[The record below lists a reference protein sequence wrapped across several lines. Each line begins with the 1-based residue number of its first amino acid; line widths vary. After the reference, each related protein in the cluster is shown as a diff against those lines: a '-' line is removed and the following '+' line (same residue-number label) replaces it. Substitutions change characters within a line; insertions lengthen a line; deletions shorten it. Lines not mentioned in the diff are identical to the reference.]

1 MIVMQIVTGMS
12 VYDKILDAS
21 IVTIG
26 NFDGVHRGHAEI
38 FGHLKQKSTERGL
51 PSVVVTFEPHPLKI
65 LAPES
70 APSLITTFEQ
80 KAALIR
86 ECGVDY
92 LVVVPFS
99 KEFSQVPATD
109 FVLKILCNP
118 LGMRHIIIGHD
129 YAFGRNREGNFN
141 TLQNLGALNGF
152 TLEDLPP
159 IGEGGVVFS
168 SSLVR
173 SAVADGD
180 MAAAS
185 RFLGRYYQIYG
196 TVVHGREIGQ
206 TLGFPTANI
215 ATSNELIPP
224 DGVYAVMAEV
234 DGQLVKGAC
243 NIGFNPTFGE
253 NTRTI
258 EVFLLDFSGHIY
270 DHGITV
276 QFVQRLRPEV
286 KFSDISALK
295 AAIGQDVAN
304 TRIILENLNS
314 NYLRLNDRSEPCEN

>member
-1 MIVMQIVTGMS
+1 MQIVTG
-12 VYDKILDAS
+12 VNIYDKILDAS

-38 FGHLKQKSTERGL
+38 FAHLKQKSIARGL

-70 APSLITTFEQ
+70 APSLITTYVQ
-80 KAALIR
+80 KCALI
-86 ECGVDY
+86 EEFGIDY

-99 KEFSQVPATD
+99 KEFSQVPAND
-109 FVLKILCNP
+109 FVLKILCSS

-129 YAFGRNREGNFN
+129 YAFGRNREGNFT
-141 TLQNLGALNGF
+141 TLANLGTRNGF

-159 IGEGGVVFS
+159 IGEEGVVFS

-173 SAVADGD
+173 TAVADGD
-180 MAAAS
+180 MDAAS
-185 RFLGRYYQIYG
+185 RILGRYYQISG
-196 TVVHGREIGQ
+196 TVVHGHEIGHA
-206 TLGFPTANI
+206 LGFPTANI
-215 ATSNELIPP
+215 ATPNELFPS
-224 DGVYAVMAEV
+224 DGVYAVIVEV
-234 DGQLVKGAC
+234 DGQRVKGAC
-243 NIGFNPTFGE
+243 NIGCNPTFGG

-276 QFVQRLRPEV
+276 QFVQRLRPEQRFPDV
-286 KFSDISALK
+286 AALK
-295 AAIGQDVAN
+295 SAISRDVAN
-304 TRIILENLNS
+304 VRVILENLNRD
-314 NYLRLNDRSEPCEN
+314 YLRFNRRSEPCAH

>member
-1 MIVMQIVTGMS
+1 MQIVTGMNI
-12 VYDKILDAS
+12 YNKTLDAS
-21 IVTIG
+21 VVTIG

-38 FGHLKQKSTERGL
+38 FAHLKKISIDRGV

-80 KAALIR
+80 KSALIA
-86 ECGVDY
+86 EYGIDY

-99 KEFSQVPATD
+99 KEFSQLPAND
-109 FVLKILCNP
+109 FVLTILCRS
-118 LGMRHIIIGHD
+118 LGMVHIIIGHD
-129 YAFGRNREGNFN
+129 YAFGRGREGNFK
-141 TLQNLGALNGF
+141 TLETLGALNGF

-159 IGEGGVVFS
+159 IGEEGVVFS

-180 MAAAS
+180 MDAAA
-185 RFLGRYYQIYG
+185 RILGRYYQISG

-215 ATSNELIPP
+215 ATPNELLPS
-224 DGVYAVMAEV
+224 DGVYAVMARI

-243 NIGFNPTFGE
+243 NIGFNPTFDG
-253 NTRTI
+253 NTRSI
-258 EVFLLDFSGHIY
+258 EVFLLDYSGRIY
-270 DHGITV
+270 DHAITV
-276 QFVQRLRPEV
+276 EFVRRLRPV
-286 KFSDISALK
+286 QRFPDVATLKSAI
-295 AAIGQDVAN
+295 AQDVSN
-304 TRIILENLNS
+304 TRIILENLDAT
-314 NYLRLNDRSEPCEN
+314 YVRLNGKSDPCAH

>member
-1 MIVMQIVTGMS
+1 MQIVTGMNI
-12 VYDKILDAS
+12 YNKTLDAS
-21 IVTIG
+21 VVTIG

-38 FGHLKQKSTERGL
+38 FAHLKKISIDRGV

-80 KAALIR
+80 KSALIA
-86 ECGVDY
+86 EYGIDY

-99 KEFSQVPATD
+99 KEFSQLPAND
-109 FVLKILCNP
+109 FVLTILCRS
-118 LGMRHIIIGHD
+118 LGMVHIIIGHD
-129 YAFGRNREGNFN
+129 YAFGRGREGNFK
-141 TLQNLGALNGF
+141 TLETLGTLNGF

-159 IGEGGVVFS
+159 IGEEGVVFS

-180 MAAAS
+180 MDAAA
-185 RFLGRYYQIYG
+185 RILGRYYQISG

-215 ATSNELIPP
+215 ATSNELLPS
-224 DGVYAVMAEV
+224 DGVYAVMARI

-243 NIGFNPTFGE
+243 NVGINPTFGGS
-253 NTRTI
+253 TRTI
-258 EVFLLDFSGHIY
+258 EVFLLDYSDNIY
-270 DHGITV
+270 DHGIDV
-276 QFVQRLRPEV
+276 HFVQRLRPV
-286 KFSDISALK
+286 QRFPDVATLKSAI
-295 AAIGQDVAN
+295 AQDVSN
-304 TRIILENLNS
+304 TRIILENLDAT
-314 NYLRLNDRSEPCEN
+314 YVRLNGKPESCAH

>member
-1 MIVMQIVTGMS
+1 MHIVTGKNIYDNILKAS
-12 VYDKILDAS
+12 V
-21 IVTIG
+21 VTIG

-38 FGHLKQKSTERGL
+38 FAHLRQRSIDRGF

-65 LAPES
+65 LAPDS
-70 APSLITTFEQ
+70 APSLITTFAQ
-80 KAALIR
+80 KTALVA
-86 ECGVDY
+86 ESGMDY

-99 KEFSQVPATD
+99 KEFSRVSATD
-109 FVLKILCNP
+109 FVRGILCTS

-141 TLQNLGALNGF
+141 TLESLGGQNGF

-159 IGEGGVVFS
+159 IGENGVVFS

-180 MAAAS
+180 MESAT
-185 RFLGRYYQIYG
+185 RILGRYYQICG

-215 ATSNELIPP
+215 ATSNELLPS
-224 DGVYAVMAEV
+224 DGVYAVMV
-234 DGQLVKGAC
+234 KIDDQWVKGAC
-243 NIGFNPTFGE
+243 SIGINPTFGA

-258 EVFLLDFSGHIY
+258 EVFLLDYSSQIY
-270 DHGITV
+270 DHEITV
-276 QFVQRLRPEV
+276 HFVQRLRSV
-286 KFSDISALK
+286 QRFSDAVALK
-295 AAIGQDVAN
+295 NAISQDVAN
-304 TRIILENLNS
+304 TRSILEKMNTTNMKLNNRAES
-314 NYLRLNDRSEPCEN
+314 SAH